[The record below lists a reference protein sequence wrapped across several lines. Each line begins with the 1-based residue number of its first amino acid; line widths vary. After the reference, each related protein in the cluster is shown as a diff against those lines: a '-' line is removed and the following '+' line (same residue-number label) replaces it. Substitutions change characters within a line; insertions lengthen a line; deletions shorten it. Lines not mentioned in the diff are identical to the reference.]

1 MLMKTRLAVLRLFTM
16 LWVASAASVALAQTT
31 YYWTG
36 AGDGYRLDN
45 ANNWDPVGTPSPGGD
60 YGDILVWDGR
70 TTTNLNLTFTTTALQ
85 GWSGGVDRG
94 LDVWL
99 TANQTNS
106 VTFYGSVGLS
116 AAIRM
121 DDFQIDEGAGAF
133 TLGAMTIP
141 IFDLLMGGTAGQT
154 HQFINNS
161 SNPATINPAVRLRHG
176 GGGAHTYV
184 FSGAGNWVVNHHLR
198 TANNSPVVVTKSGP
212 GTMIWTRYDVASYDS
227 VIQGPLTIN
236 EGTLVLK
243 SHNLIHDMTP
253 PRTINNNGVLE
264 YDAAT
269 GEGVIL
275 AAINGSGALKVSSG
289 SLTVSGQSGYSG
301 NTVLAGGTLILGS
314 AENPGVSGPLGV
326 GGAIIFNGG
335 TLQFSGVNAYDYSAR
350 FSTDPGQQYRIH
362 TGGQNV
368 TFATGL
374 SSSGGSLT
382 KLGSGTLNLTG
393 TSSYTGNTLVNEG
406 KLVFVGPKTG
416 TGAITVADGAT
427 LGVTETGPQLTP
439 ASFTLGSSS
448 GAVLEFNNVSST
460 ARPIIAAGTLSG
472 AGTVTV
478 NINSGAFVGG
488 QSYPLLSWTSGT
500 PPTFVLGSL
509 SGAVGSLSVVG
520 NTLYLNVTGLAYVW
534 TGANNGTWDTSTPN
548 NWLVGGVPAVFA
560 NGGAALFDDT
570 ATGTTD
576 VVLGS
581 VVQPVMVTV
590 NNIAKAYT
598 MTSSSSAYIDG
609 NTGLTKS
616 GAGALTISGGANRYT
631 GPTVINGGVLSVG
644 ALANGGAPSDIGAA
658 ASEAVNLVLNGGT
671 LQYTG
676 TGANIDRL
684 FSLGTG
690 GGTIEAAGAGALVL
704 NNTGSIGLVGSGS
717 RLLVLSGANTDN
729 NVLAASIRDSGGATA
744 LTKSGTGKWVLT
756 GDNSYSG
763 LTTISGGI
771 LQVGSGGATGSLGTG
786 NVLNN
791 GGLIFNRT
799 GSVTVPGAISGTGW
813 LLNQGSGT
821 VVLVGDNT
829 YSGGTTNNGV
839 LQLGNGGSTGRLN
852 SSSPIENNGL
862 LIYDNTGLMTLAG
875 GGIITGTGN
884 LIVRKGWLM
893 AIGANSYTGWT
904 LIEPGATF
912 QPCRGNAGQLLS
924 SVVTNNGT
932 LWLVRQDGD
941 TTPVF
946 VYSGNI
952 VGTGAVFKD
961 VNNFNPGSVGLTG
974 TNSYTGGTFIGG
986 GGLVLGDNATP
997 GAGAIVGN
1005 VIFTNSLEYD
1015 NGDRYL
1021 VFNRPDDF
1029 VFSGNIVSVVSG
1041 DSIAANFRGR
1051 VIQAGMGTVTLTGN
1065 NTYPSGT
1072 TINAGCALQVGNGGT
1087 SGTIGTSNIVNDG
1100 SLIFNRADELVVNN
1114 VISGSGSVVQKG
1126 AGRLV
1131 LNATNAYTGDTLVS
1145 NGTLVV
1151 NGVLNSSTIVVG
1163 SGATLAGNGELN
1175 SYVTL
1180 DPGSTLAPGTSIG
1193 TMTLNGGMNIAGNM
1207 VVEVDKSRAQS
1218 NDVVVVNGWV
1228 SVTGTGTLTV
1238 VNLGPS
1244 LAVGDKFTVFTQ
1256 PVPNGSA
1263 LTVTGGNA
1271 TWINNLEV
1279 DGSIIVS
1286 SVLTPPVLNYTQVGN
1301 TLQFS
1306 WTGNFK
1312 LQAQTNALNVGI
1324 STNWYDYPGGGTSPV
1339 TVPINPANG
1348 AVFFRLVS
1356 K

>member
-1 MLMKTRLAVLRLFTM
+1 MKTRLAVLKLFTM
-16 LWVASAASVALAQTT
+16 FLVALATSGVLAQTI

-60 YGDILVWDGR
+60 YGDILIWDGR
-70 TTTNLNLTFTTTALQ
+70 TTTNLALTFTTTAMQ
-85 GWSGGVDRG
+85 GWSGGIDRG

-99 TANQTNS
+99 TSNQTNS

-133 TLGAMTIP
+133 TLGAAVTP
-141 IFDLLMGGTAGQT
+141 LFDLLMGGTNSQT

-176 GGGAHTYV
+176 GGGAHVYE
-184 FSGAGNWVVNHHLR
+184 FSGAGSWFVNHHLR
-198 TANNSPVVVTKSGP
+198 TANNSPVVITKSGP
-212 GTMIWTRYDVASYDS
+212 GTMVWTRYDVAPYDS

-243 SHNLIHDMTP
+243 SHNLIHDMTS
-253 PRTINNNGVLE
+253 PRTINNYGVLE

-275 AAINGSGALKVSSG
+275 AAINGNGALKISSG
-289 SLTVSGQSGYSG
+289 WLTLSGQNAFSGD
-301 NTVLAGGTLILGS
+301 VILAGGTLILGS

-326 GGAIIFNGG
+326 GGTIVFNGG

-350 FSTDPGQQYRIH
+350 FSAEPGQQYRIH

-393 TSSYTGNTLVNEG
+393 TSSFTGSTFVNEG

-416 TGAITVADGAT
+416 TGGISVADGAV
-427 LGVTETGPQLTP
+427 LGVTETDTQLTP
-439 ASFTLGSSS
+439 ASLTLGSSS

-488 QSYPLLSWTSGT
+488 QSYPLLSWSGGT

-509 SGAVGSLSVVG
+509 AGAVGSLSVVG
-520 NTLYLNVTGLAYVW
+520 NTLYLNITGLAYVW
-534 TGANNGTWDTSTPN
+534 TGANNGIWDTSTPN
-548 NWLVGGVPAVFA
+548 NWVVGGAPAIFA

-576 VVLGS
+576 VILGS

-590 NNIAKAYT
+590 NNITKTYT
-598 MTSSSSAYIDG
+598 ITSSSSAYIDG
-609 NTGLTKS
+609 SAGLAKS
-616 GAGALTISGGANRYT
+616 GAGSLTISGGANRYT
-631 GPTVINGGVLSVG
+631 GPTVINGGVLSVST
-644 ALANGGAPSDIGAA
+644 LANGGVPSDIGAA
-658 ASEAVNLVLNGGT
+658 TSDAANLVLNGGT

-676 TGANIDRL
+676 TGANINRL

-690 GGTIEAAGAGALVL
+690 GGTIEAAGAGVLVL
-704 NNTGSIGLVGSGS
+704 NNTGSIGLIGSGS
-717 RLLVLSGANTDN
+717 RLLVLAGASADDN
-729 NVLAASIRDSGGATA
+729 LLAASIGDGGGPTA
-744 LTKSGTGKWVLT
+744 LTKAGAGKWILT
-756 GDNSYSG
+756 GDNTYSG
-763 LTTISGGI
+763 ATTISGGI
-771 LQVGSGGATGSLGTG
+771 LQVGNGGNSGSLGTG

-791 GGLIFNRT
+791 GGLVFNRM
-799 GSVTVPGAISGTGW
+799 GSVTVPGTITGTGW
-813 LLNQGSGT
+813 LLNEGPGA
-821 VVLVGDNT
+821 VVLLGDNT

-839 LQLGNGGSTGRLN
+839 LQLGNGGNTGRLN

-862 LIYDNTGLMTLAG
+862 LIYDTDGLMTLAG
-875 GGIITGTGN
+875 GGVIAGSGN

-932 LWLVRQDGD
+932 LWLVRQDGMWPEA
-941 TTPVF
+941 PVF
-946 VYSGNI
+946 VYGGNI

-974 TNSYTGGTFIGG
+974 TNNYTGGTFIGG

-997 GAGAIVGN
+997 GAGAIVGD

-1029 VFSGNIVSVVSG
+1029 VFSGNIISVVAG
-1041 DSIAANFRGR
+1041 DSVAANFRGR
-1051 VIQAGMGTVTLTGN
+1051 VIQAGAGMVTLTGN

-1072 TINAGCALQVGNGGT
+1072 TINASCALQVGNGGT
-1087 SGTIGTSNIVNDG
+1087 TGTLGTGNIANDG
-1100 SLIFNRADELVVNN
+1100 ALIFNRADDVVVNS
-1114 VISGSGSVVQKG
+1114 VISGSGSVVKKG

-1131 LNATNAYTGDTLVS
+1131 LNATNTYTGDTLVS

-1175 SYVTL
+1175 SYVVL

-1193 TMTLNGGMNIAGNM
+1193 TMTLNGGMNIAGDI
-1207 VVEVDKSRAQS
+1207 VIEVDKSQAQS

-1228 SVTGTGTLTV
+1228 SVTGTGTLQV
-1238 VNLGPS
+1238 VNLGPT
-1244 LAVGDKFTVFTQ
+1244 LAVGDKFMVFTQ

-1263 LTVTGGNA
+1263 LTITGGNA

-1279 DGSIIVS
+1279 DGSIEVS
-1286 SVLTPPVLNYTQVGN
+1286 SVLAPPVLNYTQVGN

-1306 WTGNFK
+1306 WTGNYK
-1312 LQAQTNALNVGI
+1312 LQAQTNTLSVGI

-1339 TVPINPANG
+1339 TVPINPSNG